1 MTFLLDTNVISEMM
15 MPLPDPG
22 VMAWMTANQDECSL
36 SAITLAEMARGVEAL
51 ADGKRKNELTKRLA
65 FLQED
70 YSDRILPVDEI
81 VSWEWAR
88 YVNRIK
94 AAGHAIS
101 VMDSLI
107 AATAL
112 ASRLTVVT
120 RNTGDFLDVP
130 TLNPFSSAESP

>member
-1 MTFLLDTNVISEMM
+1 MM

>member
-1 MTFLLDTNVISEMM
+1 